1 MEKTHSNK
9 INIPHLSPSTVN
21 SWIEN
26 KYGFY
31 NSKVLKKPFIGSA
44 AMSRGK
50 AIEFAIN
57 EWLKGVVQP
66 AQLQRVAESNFIE
79 ECKESNVDINE
90 VLAMKPS
97 IAGLIE
103 VAYKVYSEI
112 LPTGYLSQIKI
123 NINLPGVQRS
133 IIGYMDYHKPS
144 VLTRDCKV
152 VNRTP
157 PKLSQGY
164 VLQGSVY
171 RYATTVN
178 TVFDFFVDNKKP
190 IHKCIELSDEEYAH
204 GISYLTKACIALEE
218 LEECT
223 DPERVMHL
231 MSFPNLDAMWNE
243 ADVKEAC
250 DAWEIVYP
258 PFKKKDD

>member
-1 MEKTHSNK
+1 MNKTHSNN
-9 INIPHLSPSTVN
+9 INLPHLSPSTVN

-31 NSKVLKKPFIGSA
+31 NSKVKRMPFIGNA

-57 EWLKGVVQP
+57 EWLAGNIQP
-66 AQLQRVAESNFIE
+66 SGLKQTAESNFQE
-79 ECKESNVDINE
+79 ECINANVDINDI
-90 VLAMKPS
+90 LAMKPS
-97 IAGLIE
+97 IAGLID
-103 VAYKVYSEI
+103 VAYNTYSII
-112 LPTGYLSQIKI
+112 LPTGYLSQLKI
-123 NINLPGVQRS
+123 NINLPSVQRTVV
-133 IIGYMDYHKPS
+133 GYMDYHKPS

-152 VNRTP
+152 VGRTP
-157 PKLSQGY
+157 SKLSQGY
-164 VLQGSVY
+164 IIQGSVY

-190 IHKCIELSDEEYAH
+190 IHKELALTDEEYKH

-218 LEECT
+218 LEECE
-223 DPERVMHL
+223 DPARVMHL
-231 MSFPNLDAMWNE
+231 MSFPNLDAMWNTDE
-243 ADVKEAC
+243 VKEAC

-258 PFKKKDD
+258 PMKEKD